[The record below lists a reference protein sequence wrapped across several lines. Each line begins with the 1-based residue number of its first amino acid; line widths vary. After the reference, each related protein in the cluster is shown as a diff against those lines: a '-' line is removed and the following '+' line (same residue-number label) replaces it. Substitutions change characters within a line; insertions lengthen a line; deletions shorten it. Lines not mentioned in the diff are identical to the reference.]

1 MGKRPLDILNN
12 ALGKPVLI
20 KLKGNRS
27 FRGTLDGYDIHMNL
41 VLDNAEELLRDESN
55 NDSVKKLGSVV
66 VRGDNV
72 VYISP

>member
-12 ALGKPVLI
+12 TLGKSVII
-20 KLKGNRS
+20 KLKGERI
-27 FRGTLDGYDIHMNL
+27 FRGTLEGYDIHMNL
-41 VLDNAEELLRDESN
+41 VLENAEELKEGESE
-55 NDSVKKLGSVV
+55 KKLGTVV

>member
-12 ALGKPVLI
+12 TLGKSVII
-20 KLKGNRS
+20 KLKGERI
-27 FRGTLDGYDIHMNL
+27 FRGTLEGYDIHMNL
-41 VLDNAEELLRDESN
+41 VLENAEELKDGETER
-55 NDSVKKLGSVV
+55 KLGTVV

>member
-12 ALGKPVLI
+12 TLGKSVII
-20 KLKGNRS
+20 KLKGERI
-27 FRGTLDGYDIHMNL
+27 FRGTLEGYDIHMNL
-41 VLDNAEELLRDESN
+41 VLENAEEIKEGETER
-55 NDSVKKLGSVV
+55 KLGTVV